1 MTAPTFL
8 HGVETQEQVL
18 VPPIAINNMAV
29 GGLIGTADGADPDV
43 FPYNTPVLLSSNP
56 QLAASLTKNAPGSGL
71 TAGTLPAAVTDFYNE
86 GGGALVAVRVQDNA
100 TAATVMSNII
110 GSQNTMTG
118 CWAFKQAQSL
128 VGVTPR
134 TLMAPGY
141 TATRPDNAENPV
153 VAALLIIAAAL
164 QGRVYAAGPST
175 DETDM
180 QAWIEDWTSDR
191 LTAFYPSV
199 LTWDVASSAYVARDA
214 APANAGLLA
223 RVHRQQGF
231 WWSPSNWAYN
241 SVGGLAV
248 PVDWAQGDY
257 NSTANILNSNNITT
271 AINMAQQG
279 GTVGGFRRWGNR
291 VPNASTIFEC
301 VRTTMDAIEM
311 ALQTVCTW
319 ANDKPPSPYIIE
331 QLAFQANSFLKSMVT
346 AGALVG
352 GDFWI
357 DPNDN
362 SVNNLEEGIW
372 TFRFDAEP
380 AAPMEHIINIAQR
393 NPHYYNNLLSAVI
406 AAVGSNTNGG

>member
-1 MTAPTFL
+1 MTAPQFL
-8 HGVETQEQVL
+8 HGAETLEQLL
-18 VPPIAINNMAV
+18 VPPVAVNNMAV
-29 GGLIGTADGADPDV
+29 GGLIGTADGADPAV

-56 QLAASLTKNAPGSGL
+56 QLAASLTKNAPGAGL
-71 TAGTLPAAVTDFYNE
+71 TRGTLPAAVTDFYNE
-86 GGGALVAVRVQDNA
+86 GGGSLVVIRVQDST

-110 GSQNTMTG
+110 GSSTTMTG
-118 CWAFKQAQSL
+118 VWAFKQAQSL
-128 VGVTPR
+128 LGVKPR

-141 TATRPDNAENPV
+141 TSTRVSGAENPV
-153 VAALLIIAAAL
+153 VAALLTIATAL
-164 QGRVYAAGPST
+164 RGRVYAAGPST
-175 DETDM
+175 DESDI
-180 QAWIEDWTSDR
+180 QAWMEDWTSDR
-191 LTAFYPSV
+191 LTGFYPSV
-199 LTWDVASSAYVARDA
+199 LTWDVATSAYVARDA

-223 RVHRQQGF
+223 RVHAQQGF

-271 AINMAQQG
+271 AINQAQQG
-279 GTVGGFRRWGNR
+279 GTLGGFRRWGNR
-291 VPNASTIFEC
+291 VPDPSTIYEC
-301 VRTTMDAIEM
+301 VRTTMDAIEE
-311 ALQTVCTW
+311 ALQNVCAW

-331 QLAFQANSFLKSMVT
+331 QLAYRANSFLGSMVN

-362 SVNNLEEGIW
+362 GVNNLEQGIW

-380 AAPMEHIINIAQR
+380 PAPMEHIINIAQR
-393 NPHYYNNLLSAVI
+393 NPSYYNNLLSAVI
-406 AAVGSNTNGG
+406 TAVNSNQSGF